1 MLPKNRAEARPG
13 TTQTTPGPEA
23 IVVVTR
29 AERKR
34 SPSLRMPAAGRLG
47 NDGFQH
53 SRSQLSRLARVLVC
67 G

>member
-23 IVVVTR
+23 IVSGDAR
-29 AERKR
+29 GEKEI
-34 SPSLRMPAAGRLG
+34 SLPAAGRLG